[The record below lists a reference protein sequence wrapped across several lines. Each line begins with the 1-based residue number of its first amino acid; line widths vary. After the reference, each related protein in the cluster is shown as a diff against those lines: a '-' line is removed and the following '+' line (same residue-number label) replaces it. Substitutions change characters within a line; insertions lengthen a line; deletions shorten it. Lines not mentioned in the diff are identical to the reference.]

1 MSCINGT
8 YGHTLIIEC
17 VTSRALPPV
26 ATDYRGEAVVTAT
39 VTALTLR
46 NIRGHYVTEM
56 WVHTGSRRDG
66 VFLKDFQVFF
76 PQYNP
81 INPAEIPPCA
91 TPSAEGLKGI
101 FKDALYISTLI
112 DISDISDMNL

>member
-17 VTSRALPPV
+17 VTSRALQLV
-26 ATDYRGEAVVTAT
+26 ATDYRGEMVVTAT

-56 WVHTGSRRDG
+56 
-66 VFLKDFQVFF
+66 
-76 PQYNP
+76 
-81 INPAEIPPCA
+81 
-91 TPSAEGLKGI
+91 
-101 FKDALYISTLI
+101 
-112 DISDISDMNL
+112 